1 MNRFALVSAILLAV
15 LLGCTSQAE
24 QNIRAGMVNP
34 MVAGGFFDDLFG
46 SETSSERA
54 SLSDREK
61 AQRFADIVL
70 KISYLSLSF
79 FFLCVEEEITT
90 SFMNDDIG

>member
-70 KISYLSLSF
+70 TFSDLSLF
-79 FFLCVEEEITT
+79 FFFCVLKK
-90 SFMNDDIG
+90 SQHHS

>member
-70 KISYLSLSF
+70 TISDLSLF